1 MNALVTITI
10 VGLVAGTI
18 ITITAPPAAA
28 VIMVLGVAAVCLVGY
43 LGLKKA
49 GG

>member
-28 VIMVLGVAAVCLVGY
+28 VVMVLGVAAICVFGY
-43 LGLKKA
+43 LAIQKGA
-49 GG
+49 